1 MRMNN
6 FKHYVPEAPAFGE
19 GVQYFCDDKGRDF
32 YESRDLFTK
41 KYVVLFDEH
50 SMVRF
55 LVKSSDVTMTYP
67 LDLSIIDIN
76 SIPKDFDITNGP
88 WQFDGKK
95 VVKVGFD
102 LALGTARQKG
112 AILKSLAGKI
122 EILKDAV
129 ELGEATKEEVKKYD
143 ALRKLRLKLTRIDDN
158 TPPGEVDWSE
168 FTTA

>member
-6 FKHYVPEAPAFGE
+6 FKHYIPEAPAFGE

-32 YESRDLFTK
+32 YESRGLFTK

-67 LDLSIIDIN
+67 LNLSIIDIN

-95 VVKVGFD
+95 VVKVDFD
-102 LALGTARQKG
+102 LAIGTARQKG
-112 AILKSLAGKI
+112 AILKALAGKI
-122 EILKDAV
+122 EVLKDAV
-129 ELGEATKEEVKKYD
+129 ELGEATKEEVEKYD
-143 ALRKLRLKLTRIDDN
+143 ALRKLRLKLTRINDD
-158 TPPGEVDWSE
+158 TPSGDVDWSE